1 MRRGSSQVRLTTVG
15 AFLASLFLA
24 SLALYFYWTR
34 AGDAFGKLEKLDA
47 ASYTESAKSFQGGLY
62 FLEGTMEEL
71 LDASSAQGSL
81 VSFAVS
87 SSRGVI
93 LIPVLIPQNLG
104 SFNLQK
110 GQALKIKVKGVE
122 KGLLKAE
129 KIEKMS

>member
-1 MRRGSSQVRLTTVG
+1 
-15 AFLASLFLA
+15 
-24 SLALYFYWTR
+24 
-34 AGDAFGKLEKLDA
+34 
-47 ASYTESAKSFQGGLY
+47 
-62 FLEGTMEEL
+62 MEEL